1 MDDSFFALVRLFLS
15 TLLPDNSIRG
25 FVRGA
30 VVGIAIG
37 FALVV
42 VSEVI
47 RSPPSSPF
55 RCDDPSLQ
63 ALQERDILPTAPYL
77 LVVWAS
83 SHAVVLVN
91 EMWRPGVSW
100 TDATYWA
107 ARHTRRLFVGLV
119 ISGDITSIIK
129 MAFNSKRPFFI
140 DACQPAVR
148 LPNGTE
154 VLVCSGRPVAPG
166 PRSGVPSV
174 FGGGEHSEYR
184 RVSSRTPVT
193 GDVTDYRC
201 TGPKGPK
208 SGDSFPSGHAAVA
221 GFAAVFM
228 FGYSI
233 RRCVGFEQPCRAAF
247 LAVYLGALVLVV
259 CLQRVLQ
266 HKHFPEDVVCGS
278 VFGAVMALVFVVWPY
293 GDAKATA

>member
-25 FVRGA
+25 FLRGA

-63 ALQERDILPTAPYL
+63 APQERDILPTAPYL

-107 ARHTRRLFVGLV
+107 ARHIRRLFVGLV

-154 VLVCSGRPVAPG
+154 VLVCSGRPGAPG
-166 PRSGVPSV
+166 PRSALGHRSLVT
-174 FGGGEHSEYR
+174 
-184 RVSSRTPVT
+184 SRTIGARDP
-193 GDVTDYRC
+193 RA
-201 TGPKGPK
+201 P
-208 SGDSFPSGHAAVA
+208 SRGDSFPSGHAAVA

-233 RRCVGFEQPCRAAF
+233 RRCVGFDQPCRAAF

-278 VFGAVMALVFVVWPY
+278 VFGAVMALVFVMWPY